1 MQLNLNLCSNL
12 AKMSLDQSSNKTMT
26 DKILT
31 VQVHHQN
38 LDPRTFK
45 VPIKWIY
52 RTSLLAWFLI
62 AISLTSIF
70 FAVKTYRIKGGNQT
84 AIIQDLEQEV
94 RDLKKTNETLSS
106 TATSASAP
114 LAPSAKISTSP
125 STTSSTTASDI
136 NSRDTKP
143 EPEIGQAL
151 DSSEGIWT
159 GLAPHIT
166 LPPAGATPS
175 VQLSDV
181 KINWQGK
188 FALVTG
194 VVAYRDQGK
203 GSQQGHLVVLARGR
217 DRIFAHPDNLLN
229 VPSSSFLF
237 NAENGEYF
245 SVARFRI
252 LKTKLGPFETPSQ
265 LAQIQ
270 VYLFDLD
277 QKLILTQ
284 SFQYGKK

>member
-1 MQLNLNLCSNL
+1 MQPNLNVCSIL
-12 AKMSLDQSSNKTMT
+12 AEMSLDRTIKKVST
-26 DKILT
+26 DKVLT

-45 VPIKWIY
+45 VPVKWIY
-52 RTSLLAWFLI
+52 RTSLFAWFLI

-70 FAVKTYRIKGGNQT
+70 FAVKTYRMKGGNQSGT
-84 AIIQDLEQEV
+84 IMDLEQEV
-94 RDLKKTNETLSS
+94 RDLKKTNEVLSS
-106 TATSASAP
+106 TVTSAPA
-114 LAPSAKISTSP
+114 AGTKNTTAATTTSS
-125 STTSSTTASDI
+125 STTSDQNA
-136 NSRDTKP
+136 RDTKP

-151 DSSEGIWT
+151 DSSEGLWT

-166 LPPAGATPS
+166 LPPAGATPV

-188 FALVTG
+188 FALITG

-217 DRIFAHPDNLLN
+217 DRIYAHPDNALN
-229 VPSSSFLF
+229 VASSSFLF

-265 LAQIQ
+265 LGQIQ

>member
-1 MQLNLNLCSNL
+1 MQLNLNLCSIL
-12 AKMSLDQSSNKTMT
+12 AKMSLDQTSNKTGT

-45 VPIKWIY
+45 VPIKWIH
-52 RTSLLAWFLI
+52 RTSLLAWLLI
-62 AISLTSIF
+62 VISLTSIF
-70 FAVKTYRIKGGNQT
+70 FAVKTYRLKGGNQN
-84 AIIQDLEQEV
+84 AIIQDLEQEI
-94 RDLKKTNETLSS
+94 RDLKKSNETLSS
-106 TATSASAP
+106 AASSSAVSAPAAPSTKASTSASDQNA
-114 LAPSAKISTSP
+114 
-125 STTSSTTASDI
+125 
-136 NSRDTKP
+136 RDTKP

-151 DSSEGIWT
+151 DASEGIWT

-166 LPPAGATPS
+166 LPPAGATPT

-217 DRIFAHPDNLLN
+217 DRIFAHPDNVLN
-229 VPSSSFLF
+229 VPNSSFLF

-265 LAQIQ
+265 LGQIQ